1 MRCKA
6 DCVKNADEVGLFHLT
21 PDISM
26 RFSIWC
32 FINKKKVKKKKGH
45 QTFSIVML
53 LRLVLM
59 MTAIRHPRLKK
70 GALCL
75 LAFFQDQEKPP
86 LCNSGLSVA
95 VTAFVNLPSVHNK
108 QRRPFSGGGPMGFGI
123 VGNLITHARR

>member
-1 MRCKA
+1 MRYKA

-32 FINKKKVKKKKGH
+32 FMNKKKVKKKKGH
-45 QTFSIVML
+45 QTFSVVML

-75 LAFFQDQEKPP
+75 LTFFSRIGRSPLSATQDYP
-86 LCNSGLSVA
+86 L
-95 VTAFVNLPSVHNK
+95 
-108 QRRPFSGGGPMGFGI
+108 R
-123 VGNLITHARR
+123 